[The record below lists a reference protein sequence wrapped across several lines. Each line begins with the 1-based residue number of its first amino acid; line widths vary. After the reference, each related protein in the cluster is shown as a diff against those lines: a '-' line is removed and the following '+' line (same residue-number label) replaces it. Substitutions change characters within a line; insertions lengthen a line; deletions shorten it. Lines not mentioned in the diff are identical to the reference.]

1 MSDSAKSSGLSV
13 VRIKKEMDGELA
25 AVKKYSPPSQELYC
39 VLHYP
44 QSVKLGCGTCGII
57 SSSGSLAAFREFD
70 KRVLRGLREK
80 KCKSKSLNKTVDK
93 YVTATIWSTYEHVF
107 IVQDLDA
114 RLAEEQLARLD
125 EEYFKADLCPPL
137 PIWVATNYYTSS
149 SPWRSLT
156 FCVAETKERAEE
168 LIGYILEQL
177 AVEEERAPNK
187 PITFDLYLVRP
198 DVEDTIVHLTGVDGP
213 AIPKRLFKFMD
224 KCTFVAAQTPDPQE
238 TNDVRLAQSSTSNG
252 AVAQQHIGAKRKH
265 RAAPSGTEHS
275 SKRVAVAAAHSNG
288 VSDSTLVAK
297 PVAEIGKSTAN
308 VANID
313 SEQSDELLAEMRE
326 LLDSGEA
333 QLIPSVS
340 APRPS
345 KAGSKSKLN
354 PSVPSV

>member
-1 MSDSAKSSGLSV
+1 
-13 VRIKKEMDGELA
+13 
-25 AVKKYSPPSQELYC
+25 
-39 VLHYP
+39 
-44 QSVKLGCGTCGII
+44 
-57 SSSGSLAAFREFD
+57 
-70 KRVLRGLREK
+70 
-80 KCKSKSLNKTVDK
+80 
-93 YVTATIWSTYEHVF
+93 
-107 IVQDLDA
+107 
-114 RLAEEQLARLD
+114 
-125 EEYFKADLCPPL
+125 
-137 PIWVATNYYTSS
+137 
-149 SPWRSLT
+149 
-156 FCVAETKERAEE
+156 VAETKERAEE

-177 AVEEERAPNK
+177 AVEEERPPNK
-187 PITFDLYLVRP
+187 PITFDLYLVRS

-275 SKRVAVAAAHSNG
+275 SKRVAVAA
-288 VSDSTLVAK
+288 
-297 PVAEIGKSTAN
+297 EIGKSTAN